1 MYLQYNNTDLGFQ
14 VNQFGLE
21 IHVVQEVL
29 WCEWVVLLSGLL
41 TNMILDIDITDFLLL
56 IFSDLL

>member
-29 WCEWVVLLSGLL
+29 WCE
-41 TNMILDIDITDFLLL
+41 
-56 IFSDLL
+56 